1 MSSRKN
7 STELMSQYP
16 HKGIPLSK
24 KKKKKKKI
32 LIKERS
38 FKIHFT
44 GLLMGWRSLLK
55 LRNEARR
62 LVRFEAW

>member
-24 KKKKKKKI
+24 KKKKKNPHKGEKFLDTFHRI
-32 LIKERS
+32 AHGMEI
-38 FKIHFT
+38 FT
-44 GLLMGWRSLLK
+44 K
-55 LRNEARR
+55 AE
-62 LVRFEAW
+62 E